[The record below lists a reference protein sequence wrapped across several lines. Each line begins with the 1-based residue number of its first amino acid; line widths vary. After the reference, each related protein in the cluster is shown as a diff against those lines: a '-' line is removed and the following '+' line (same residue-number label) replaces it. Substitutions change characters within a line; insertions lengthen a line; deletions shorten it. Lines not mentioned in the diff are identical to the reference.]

1 LSGEPIRTI
10 TATVNDGTHEWER
23 QEGEPLAAWNA
34 FRAYR
39 DLPPG
44 KARSVK
50 RAAEALSMQ
59 ESGFRRWSKKWRWP
73 ARSEAWDA
81 HLDAA
86 GVSAIEFERT
96 EAAKRRIK
104 LADSILRV
112 AEHQLQTWIDDI
124 ECGIKIELTPYEV
137 AKLIEI
143 GYKIDRLERGEST
156 DNMAVNMDARLTDMT
171 QEQLMERAKCILEGM
186 LEKQLMKR

>member
-1 LSGEPIRTI
+1 MSGEQIRTTDAI
-10 TATVNDGTHEWER
+10 VLDGTHEWER

-39 DLPPG
+39 DLQPG

-50 RAAEALSMQ
+50 RATEALDMQ

-73 ARSEAWDA
+73 ERALAWDD
-81 HLDAA
+81 HLDTIGMDA
-86 GVSAIEFERT
+86 VVFERA
-96 EAAKRRIK
+96 EASKRRIK
-104 LADSILRV
+104 LADSILSV
-112 AEHQLQTWIDDI
+112 AEHQLQTWLDDI
-124 ECGIKIELTPYEV
+124 ECGVKIDLTPYEV

-156 DNMAVNMDARLTDMT
+156 DNMAVSMDARLTDMT

-186 LEKQLMKR
+186 LQKGTIPR